1 MLNYELVR
9 SIQLER
15 ERDVERTVRAR
26 SLRAAVAATE
36 VARERDG
43 VRAGTDTP
51 RSTVVLAR
59 FR

>member
-26 SLRAAVAATE
+26 FLRAAVVANE
-36 VARERDG
+36 VTDKPQA
-43 VRAGTDTP
+43 VRAGTPGRRFTIVP
-51 RSTVVLAR
+51 AR